1 MQSAPSERDLGSLLD
16 RALQREG
23 LDPEGVYRESTGL
36 RPSLF
41 WVMGPGLNREEL
53 KHALLGRGLGLVGTA
68 IRSLEACALDL
79 LKPLPRAED
88 PSRGYQIAQSSFRQE
103 VLRFLLSQTAIS
115 NWVPELE
122 KLSHQGPFLKR
133 LDRALQAGRLSYT
146 HDPELDAMDQ
156 QLHERFEG
164 AVNPLRRE
172 LMILTAAYETWLKTH
187 AYLDPVLIYRE
198 GLNRME
204 EAQAEGV
211 DSLSEFPLRILLV
224 TASELDPLQK
234 AWVSALSR
242 WVDIQLISILS
253 AAETDPRAR
262 RVHWKKSHTLDDA
275 AAYLADRLHEGIQTE
290 GAAFLAD
297 TAILIPDQPEVR
309 RSLLRALDAQGLPLE
324 DPRDPTRI
332 RSEESLKRAL
342 LPLEVVGSRF
352 ERERVLAYI
361 TAFGARLGFPIG
373 DWTKEIY
380 RRGVSQGLASYQGGK
395 LQPLFEHL
403 TLLQNRWGVRLNASD
418 WAKEYP
424 QWLRSLLAPQEW
436 AWIPFLEAEWD
447 HFAQDLKPFEKER
460 GGVPIRFPLL
470 LALERF
476 RLRLQEATPP
486 ADGRVL
492 RGGIKLYRLS
502 QLSLRP
508 AQRVFFFGMPGDW
521 LQAESVTGAGDY
533 FFSRR
538 EREVLAQDYSIRSTE
553 SVRRERRSVLDR
565 WIESASEIEIWDAL
579 YDWDGSER
587 AESSLLLQ
595 ELGLSLASENSAFFE
610 YDLAAHPRWR
620 TGYSSRRLPVPSSVR
635 LISDS
640 FSRDPESNLPFI
652 TASQLEAQSRC
663 GFVGLAQGRW
673 RLEDLKAPST
683 ALWPEER
690 GRILHEAVKLC
701 IEHREEAG
709 GFLISAQEA
718 LEQAWKKISPRGL
731 LPARRFREMAQ
742 RSMVRVLESFM
753 EVEREWYSRVKAEPI
768 ALDQEELRLRGEN
781 YIIRGRPDRVDR
793 WKDHLLVLDY
803 KTSASNPT
811 GNRILELGTRLQ
823 LPFYGLAARERW
835 GAEVLGTQF
844 VVLNRDH
851 DRSRGLFFEAGVD
864 SSTSRKK
871 NNESQQEAEKPFR
884 LSSRNG
890 SILRI
895 DLQEGWSVLR
905 GWVDRTAQSYITG
918 NHDPIPRD
926 PSECENCRFAVLCG
940 FDRAGGPPAAA
951 KAGDSIPQ
959 VEE

>member
-1 MQSAPSERDLGSLLD
+1 MQTRPLKQDFSSLLD
-16 RALQREG
+16 RAIRKEG
-23 LDPEGVYRESTGL
+23 LDPEALYRESSGL

-53 KHALLGRGLGLVGTA
+53 KHAFLGRGLGLVGSA
-68 IRSLEACALDL
+68 IRNLEGFALDL
-79 LKPLPRAED
+79 LKALPRAED
-88 PSRGYQIAQSSFRQE
+88 PPSGYRIAQGSFRQE
-103 VLRFLLSQTAIS
+103 VLRFLLSQSSIS
-115 NWVPELE
+115 KWVPELE
-122 KLSHQGPFLKR
+122 RLSHQGPFLKR
-133 LDRALQAGRLSYT
+133 LDRALQSGRLSYT
-146 HDPELDAMDQ
+146 SDPELEAMDQ
-156 QLHERFEG
+156 QLQERFQG

-172 LMILTAAYETWLKTH
+172 LMILTTAYETWLKTH
-187 AYLDPVLIYRE
+187 SFLDPVLVYRE
-198 GLNRME
+198 GLSRLE
-204 EAQAEGV
+204 EAQVEGV
-211 DSLSEFPLRILLV
+211 ESIADFPARIVLL
-224 TASELDPLQK
+224 TASELEPLQK
-234 AWVSALSR
+234 SWVTALGH
-242 WVDIQLISILS
+242 WVDIQLISVLNPTGS
-253 AAETDPRAR
+253 EPKKHHVAWKRA
-262 RVHWKKSHTLDDA
+262 HTLDDA
-275 AAYLADRLHEGIQTE
+275 AAYLGDRLLEGVQAE
-290 GAAFLAD
+290 GSSFLSE
-297 TAILIPDQPEVR
+297 TAVLIPDQPEVR
-309 RSLLRALDAQGLPLE
+309 RSLLRALNAKGLPLE
-324 DPRDPTRI
+324 DPRDPTLI

-352 ERERVLAYI
+352 ERERVLGYI
-361 TAFGARLGFPIG
+361 SAFGSRLAFPIHE
-373 DWTKEIY
+373 WTKEIY

-403 TLLQNRWGVRLNASD
+403 NALQTRWGVRLNASE

-424 QWLRSLLAPQEW
+424 QWLRSLLAPEEW
-436 AWIPFLEAEWD
+436 VWIPFLESQWA
-447 HFAQDLKPFEKER
+447 HFAEDLRPFEKER

-492 RGGIKLYRLS
+492 RGGVKLYRLS
-502 QLSLRP
+502 QLSLHSAR
-508 AQRVFFFGMPGDW
+508 RVFFFGMPGDW
-521 LQAESVTGAGDY
+521 LQGESVTGAGDY

-538 EREVLAQDYSIRSTE
+538 EREVLSADYPLRSTE
-553 SVRRERRSVLDR
+553 GVRRERRFVLDR
-565 WIESASEIEIWDAL
+565 WIEAASEIEIWDAH

-595 ELGLSLASENSAFFE
+595 ELGLSLTSEISTFCE
-610 YDLAAHPRWR
+610 RDLGAHPRWR
-620 TGYSSRRLPVPSSVR
+620 AGYSSRRLSVPSAVR
-635 LISDS
+635 IVSDA
-640 FSRDPESNLPFI
+640 FTRDPETQLPFI
-652 TASQLEAQSRC
+652 TASQLESQSRC

-690 GRILHEAVKLC
+690 GRILHEAVKVC
-701 IEHREEAG
+701 VEHRDPSGA
-709 GFLISAQEA
+709 FLISAQEA

-731 LPARRFREMAQ
+731 LPARRFRAMAE
-742 RSMVRVLESFM
+742 RSMLRVLESFM
-753 EVEREWYSRVKAEPI
+753 EVEREWYVRVKAEPI

-803 KTSASNPT
+803 KTSAVNPT
-811 GNRILELGTRLQ
+811 GNRILEVGTRLQ

-835 GAEVLGTQF
+835 GAEVLGAQF

-864 SSTSRKK
+864 SSSSRKK
-871 NNESQQEAEKPFR
+871 NPEPQQEAEKPFR
-884 LSSRNG
+884 LSSRNN

-895 DLQEGWSVLR
+895 DLHEGWSVLR
-905 GWVDRTAQSYITG
+905 SWVDRTAQSYITG
-918 NHDPIPRD
+918 SHDPVPRD
-926 PSECENCRFAVLCG
+926 PSECEHCRFAVLCG

-951 KAGDSIPQ
+951 KKGDTVPL